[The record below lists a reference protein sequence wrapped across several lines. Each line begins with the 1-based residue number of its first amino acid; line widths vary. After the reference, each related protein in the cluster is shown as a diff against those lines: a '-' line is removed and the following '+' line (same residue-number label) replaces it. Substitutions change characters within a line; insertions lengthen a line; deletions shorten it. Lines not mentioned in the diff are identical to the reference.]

1 MPPYTCSLRTCHA
14 MSSTRAARIAP
25 ARFRLGRCWRHRE
38 PDADAPRLAGRRF
51 MARQAMITVRHAP
64 ADNDG
69 ETIARNV
76 ESHPALAEQHL
87 PVAAENDAAP
97 VSPLATVWT
106 PRRRRGTE
114 RPATLASADRFAG
127 ARLMPE
133 SIRFAMSP
141 GADLRSGLGNS
152 AASSA
157 SNARGSCKGSLQQS
171 QFGKALPAFAIA
183 QAGKLGSMPF
193 QESQHCL
200 RGCPTVVSERPADR
214 LADEEL
220 RFAAT

>member
-1 MPPYTCSLRTCHA
+1 MPPSTWSRRTRHA
-14 MSSTRAARIAP
+14 ASWIRAARIAP

-38 PDADAPRLAGRRF
+38 PDAEDPRLAGRRF

-69 ETIARNV
+69 ETIAHKV

-127 ARLMPE
+127 APLMPRE
-133 SIRFAMSP
+133 HSLRKVARRRPSLGPQELSCLKPIQRQSSLPRAVTATPVWQGASRLRDSSGGKARLHAFP
-141 GADLRSGLGNS
+141 GIP
-152 AASSA
+152 
-157 SNARGSCKGSLQQS
+157 
-171 QFGKALPAFAIA
+171 ALPAGPSNCSL
-183 QAGKLGSMPF
+183 AGPSRSPCG
-193 QESQHCL
+193 
-200 RGCPTVVSERPADR
+200 
-214 LADEEL
+214 
-220 RFAAT
+220 